1 MKNVMFIHAAN
12 LIFDK
17 NGYPNKDRCQKI
29 LDEIS
34 TYIVESKI
42 YEDLDSINLELIGDP
57 DINFDV
63 PKSKITYNGP
73 DVYQWEFPTLSKI
86 ISYSNQNPDD
96 NILYIHTKGS
106 SNHVGVPEFGW
117 IEDVRNYHLYFN
129 ITKYKDSLEYLKEY
143 DCCGVELIDE
153 PVKHYS
159 QNFWWARA
167 SHINTLQRPESMPPV
182 FDYRHNCEFW
192 VCSNPHSKYKSKF
205 NLYNHYIGASDFSK
219 TLYIK

>member
-1 MKNVMFIHAAN
+1 MKNVMFIHAGN
-12 LIFDK
+12 LLVDK
-17 NGYPNKDRCQKI
+17 NGVDNKDRCQNI
-29 LDEIS
+29 LNEIS
-34 TYIVESKI
+34 NYIIDSEI
-42 YEDLDSINLELIGDP
+42 YNDLDFISLELLGDP
-57 DINFDV
+57 NINFNV
-63 PKSKITYNGP
+63 PKAIINYNGS
-73 DVYQWEFPTLSKI
+73 DFMQWEFPTLRKI
-86 ISYSNQNPDD
+86 IEYSKLNPED

-106 SNHVGVPEFGW
+106 SNNIQVPEFKW

-143 DCCGVELIDE
+143 DCCGVELIED

-159 QNFWWARA
+159 QNFWWAKA
-167 SHINTLQRPESMPPV
+167 SHINTLANPETMKPV

-205 NLYNHYIGASDFSK
+205 NLYNHYIDAIDFSK